1 MNLDIGK
8 VLDVSARVSFA
19 VCSACVLLL
28 FFPAILLPF
37 DIAVFREKYG
47 IWIFIVFAVSASLLI
62 SHIVKY
68 IVGLAKRQL
77 DKIGTWRTYKYILQ
91 NLSDEEKVYLKRFF
105 DKGQTAIVFSME
117 DPVAQKLKTF
127 KVISQP
133 SGTSMA
139 PLGMSLG
146 FIQPW
151 VFEVLRK
158 HPEYLEVSEL
168 KTQEVQ
174 ENA

>member
-19 VCSACVLLL
+19 VCFACMFLL

-37 DIAVFREKYG
+37 DITVFREKYG

-62 SHIVKY
+62 SHIVKH
-68 IVGLAKRQL
+68 IAALAKRKL
-77 DKIGTWRTYKYILQ
+77 DQISTWRTYKYILK

-105 DKGQTAIVFSME
+105 DKGQTAIVFSMV

-127 KVISQP
+127 RVISQP

-139 PLGMSLG
+139 PRGMSLG

>member
-1 MNLDIGK
+1 MDQ
-8 VLDVSARVSFA
+8 
-19 VCSACVLLL
+19 
-28 FFPAILLPF
+28 
-37 DIAVFREKYG
+37 
-47 IWIFIVFAVSASLLI
+47 I
-62 SHIVKY
+62 S
-68 IVGLAKRQL
+68 
-77 DKIGTWRTYKYILQ
+77 TWRTYKYILK

-105 DKGQTAIVFSME
+105 DKVQTANVCSMV
-117 DPVAQKLKTF
+117 DPEAQRLKTF
-127 KVISQP
+127 RVISQP

-139 PLGMSLG
+139 PRGMSLG

-158 HPEYLEVSEL
+158 HPVYLEVSEL

>member
-1 MNLDIGK
+1 MYLQEFPLQF
-8 VLDVSARVSFA
+8 VLPACSYFSF
-19 VCSACVLLL
+19 LQ
-28 FFPAILLPF
+28 FFCRLILLCL
-37 DIAVFREKYG
+37 EKNMGYG
-47 IWIFIVFAVSASLLI
+47 FLLCLRYLRR
-62 SHIVKY
+62 IVKY

-158 HPEYLEVSEL
+158 HPDYLEVSKL

>member
-37 DIAVFREKYG
+37 DITVFREKYG

-105 DKGQTAIVFSME
+105 DKG
-117 DPVAQKLKTF
+117 KLPLFFPWRILWHKSLKHLKLF
-127 KVISQP
+127 P
-133 SGTSMA
+133 SLLEQVWLRWECLWA
-139 PLGMSLG
+139 LFNLG
-146 FIQPW
+146 
-151 VFEVLRK
+151 
-158 HPEYLEVSEL
+158 YLKCFANIPITL
-168 KTQEVQ
+168 KCP
-174 ENA
+174 N